1 MQNRRFE
8 VTFTQ
13 AEEAVAVLG
22 HHGMKAI
29 LGCFLPSANITGVV
43 IGGGHAVNHPL
54 PITEVIV
61 GGQDQVIGIVF
72 EAWVFATNHIK
83 VGETASID

>member
-43 IGGGHAVNHPL
+43 
-54 PITEVIV
+54 
-61 GGQDQVIGIVF
+61 
-72 EAWVFATNHIK
+72 
-83 VGETASID
+83 